1 MKALMKCFPFNSKSI
16 EMLQES
22 LNMSVINDIHLL
34 NRSSNR
40 MAGFLND
47 CIQASNT
54 ILGFLEKNI
63 SGSIQLLTQNLLL
76 VISLRQL
83 WNMILMVVSA
93 LVFSCWSFT
102 FFLCFL
108 SDIRCKIWDKVFKNG
123 SSKICRRQ
131 PLKNL
136 NGV

>member
-1 MKALMKCFPFNSKSI
+1 MKALMKCFPFNPKSI
-16 EMLQES
+16 EMLQEA

-54 ILGFLEKNI
+54 RLGFLEENI

-83 WNMILMVVSA
+83 
-93 LVFSCWSFT
+93 
-102 FFLCFL
+102 
-108 SDIRCKIWDKVFKNG
+108 
-123 SSKICRRQ
+123 
-131 PLKNL
+131 
-136 NGV
+136 

>member
-1 MKALMKCFPFNSKSI
+1 MGNSSLDSKANLILIYRMTKLRLCTLETMSQTDSKGLHEKMKALMKCFPFNSKSI

-47 CIQASNT
+47 CIQASN
-54 ILGFLEKNI
+54 IIPGFLEKNI

-83 WNMILMVVSA
+83 
-93 LVFSCWSFT
+93 
-102 FFLCFL
+102 
-108 SDIRCKIWDKVFKNG
+108 
-123 SSKICRRQ
+123 
-131 PLKNL
+131 
-136 NGV
+136 